1 MRVWK
6 IVAFTVV
13 AGTALPIALHHREH
27 GLFNGYQALLAFFLW
42 LNTIIAFWEIC
53 LFFSIDL
60 VADRHAEMTET
71 FAGRAFARSIDFMMS
86 TVSLRKLWHP
96 SSWTGVWTSYAG
108 FDESYANKS
117 SYGFF
122 VDVGNGFTTLIP
134 SLLFLYG
141 MTYAPI
147 SARTLGIIGLL
158 AFYQMWYGTVVYLGS
173 FFFNRRHLGHPLA
186 HLAIIVGLLNGLW
199 LSFPLIGMYASI
211 VMIYG
216 NSYALFLH

>member
-13 AGTALPIALHHREH
+13 TGTALPVLLHHERY
-27 GLFNGYQALLAFFLW
+27 GLFNGYQMALAFFLW
-42 LNTIIAFWEIC
+42 LNAIIAFWEIC
-53 LFFSIDL
+53 LFLSIDL
-60 VADRHAEMTET
+60 VARRHAEMVET
-71 FAGRAFARSIDFMMS
+71 FAGRAFARSIHFMSS
-86 TVSLRKLWHP
+86 TVAPRQLLSP

-134 SLLFLYG
+134 SLLVLYG
-141 MTYAPI
+141 MTYQLLP
-147 SARTLGIIGLL
+147 ARVLGIIALL
-158 AFYQMWYGTVVYLGS
+158 TFYQMWYGTLVYLGS
-173 FFFNRRHLGHPLA
+173 FFFNRRHVGHPLH

-199 LSFPLIGMYASI
+199 LTFPLLGIYAAVI
-211 VMIYG
+211 MIFS
-216 NSYALFLH
+216 NSYALFVH